1 METVWR
7 CCWETTRRLRRASV
21 VVMGLNRDTLQE
33 GLQTESGFVDA
44 VREGEGGNIER
55 EALRVC
61 VYTYTTMCEIG
72 S

>member
-1 METVWR
+1 
-7 CCWETTRRLRRASV
+7 
-21 VVMGLNRDTLQE
+21 MGLNRDTLQE